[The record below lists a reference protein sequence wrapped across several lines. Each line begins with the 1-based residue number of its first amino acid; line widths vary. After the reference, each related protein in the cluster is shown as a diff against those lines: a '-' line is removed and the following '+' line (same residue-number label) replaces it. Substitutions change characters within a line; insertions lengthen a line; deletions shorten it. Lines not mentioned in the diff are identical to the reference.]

1 MVVNMITHPEINDLN
16 KFPLCTATAIPMKNP
31 IVAKSPNGRIV
42 FPGTMIAIKIVNG
55 MKISP
60 TVTTSESPRMIA
72 GSSQTEI
79 SLLRFL
85 SFFLI
90 MALIRP

>member
-1 MVVNMITHPEINDLN
+1 
-16 KFPLCTATAIPMKNP
+16 MKNP

-72 GSSQTEI
+72 GSSPI
-79 SLLRFL
+79 
-85 SFFLI
+85 
-90 MALIRP
+90 